1 MGIPYTDHVT
11 NEEVLRSV
19 GQSRAVVGKVISR
32 KLKYFGLV
40 SRHTSLEIDIMLGLV
55 PGTRGQG
62 GQGRQWLDDITD
74 WTSLKLPEVVHVV
87 EDRVRYHEFVH
98 RVVYAPRGVQ

>member
-1 MGIPYTDHVT
+1 MGIPYTDQFT

-74 WTSLKLPEVVHVV
+74 WTSLKLPEVVHV
-87 EDRVRYHEFVH
+87 HCKK
-98 RVVYAPRGVQ
+98 